1 MSVIILAAGI
11 GNVHMIKTGQ
21 GLQAKVQW
29 LADTRGNSIR
39 GV

>member
-1 MSVIILAAGI
+1 MSEIILVAGTGI
-11 GNVHMIKTGQ
+11 VYMIKTGQ

-29 LADTRGNSIR
+29 LSDARGNSIR